1 MITRSKYDFK
11 LISAFLAFLFLM
23 NVTSF
28 SYSSLVCEN
37 DNSKSCCCC
46 TKNDETNKLYL
57 PIEKVELTKN
67 CKCELNAGSDL
78 NTDVDFVIIPK
89 PTLKIFS
96 FPNIPIDYFNYHHI
110 RTCFF
115 TSDNLNIKI
124 DPQIHITNGNF
135 LI

>member
-28 SYSSLVCEN
+28 SYSTVACEN

-46 TKNDETNKLYL
+46 SKDAETNDLNLLINKL
-57 PIEKVELTKN
+57 ELTKN
-67 CKCELNAGSDL
+67 CKCEFNAVSDL
-78 NTDVDFVIIPK
+78 NTNRDFAIIPK

-96 FPNIPIDYFNYHHI
+96 FPNIPTDYFNYHHI
-110 RTCFF
+110 GTSFF
-115 TSDNLNIKI
+115 TGGNFNIKI
-124 DPQIHITNGNF
+124 DSQIHITNGIL